1 MKTRIS
7 EYNIEM
13 FIRYG
18 NGQLTESG
26 KLIVKKYSQEII
38 RDFDK
43 ARRNL
48 ELQQLRLRYGKDKEF
63 VFIADLGQSLEVET
77 DKEHEKMG
85 QAYGKRVDELKET
98 VRRELD
104 DVKNSQNRA
113 HDALRDLSRDVNRFM
128 RRQEARD
135 KDR

>member
-1 MKTRIS
+1 MNANGNSKYLMWAGSLVLAGLTAYFTSQIAITGELKDRPTR
-7 EYNIEM
+7 
-13 FIRYG
+13 
-18 NGQLTESG
+18 
-26 KLIVKKYSQEII
+26 
-38 RDFDK
+38 
-43 ARRNL
+43 
-48 ELQQLRLRYGKDKEF
+48 
-63 VFIADLGQSLEVET
+63 VET